1 MTQRR
6 PKELDVLSVLIF
18 CWPLKLQYKRGRRDT
33 LYLRA
38 EIHVAIC
45 SLWWYV
51 CMEARS
57 GGAVA
62 GGGRGGHRVDA
73 SSNRLGVLRVSAAPA
88 PAARSSSA
96 LRSYLVR
103 SYGSLLLVPY
113 PVVSALGF
121 FSQYRYMYYR

>member
-18 CWPLKLQYKRGRRDT
+18 CWPLKLQYKRRRRDT

-51 CMEARS
+51 WMEARS

-62 GGGRGGHRVDA
+62 AVAAIVGIVSMRH
-73 SSNRLGVLRVSAAPA
+73 RLGVLRVSAPA
-88 PAARSSSA
+88 PP
-96 LRSYLVR
+96 LCYVR
-103 SYGSLLLVPY
+103 
-113 PVVSALGF
+113 
-121 FSQYRYMYYR
+121 